1 MALSISDIDAW
12 DTGALEEYSRQLA
25 RRSRTLAELGDSIAD
40 AAKIPD
46 WTGMGADA
54 AQVSFTQLSTDVS
67 DRAATVGALTELAS
81 SLIDQVKTLQRVL
94 DDARDHAAAFGLV
107 ITDSG
112 AVIDGPGAGLPESAA
127 TMLGGPGAM
136 AAAQAAKES
145 ARAEVQAQVQALL
158 ATAADVEADT
168 VAILTKAAEGGFTG
182 GAMSITDAREKGRLE
197 ADDMFAAPPPPSD
210 ITAQQ
215 AYLDT
220 LSPDQLD
227 EIIRE
232 HPEWLANA
240 YGIDPAVRSQAA
252 EAYIP
257 KLRSEILAEKAPLL
271 RELRELQAT
280 VPQGPGGPAV
290 LGNKIREVEK
300 KLEPLDNQLADL
312 DQIEQSVIDHGDMHL
327 LGLRPHDN
335 GVGAIVSRGDITE
348 ADHVAVHV
356 PGMGTQ
362 TEDKPDAGNDLPG
375 EIDKMRYLR
384 LAMED
389 SLRRDGRADET
400 IATVTY
406 MNMDFPDWF
415 PQASTPDYADT
426 AAPDLAAALNG
437 INATS
442 EKGTNLTVLGHSY
455 GSLTTSEALQNGGT
469 ADNVVFYGSPGLES
483 SGDTFDPSSLSV
495 PQDNRYI
502 MLAKEDLIAPA
513 GAVAPFGGPPANI
526 DGLTRL
532 DTNQH
537 DDLPDGT
544 PTDLLGDSRGHS
556 EYDNPKTTSLW
567 NMAAIATGA
576 PDNAIPYDWIKQTF
590 QADPDAPSVRPGVGA
605 SLRSYGVGVR

>member
-25 RRSRTLAELGDSIAD
+25 RRSRTLTELGESIVD

-67 DRAATVGALTELAS
+67 DRAATVGALTELVS

-94 DDARDHAAAFGLV
+94 DEARDHATTFGLV

-112 AVIDGPGAGLPESAA
+112 AVVDGPGVSMAESAA
-127 TMLGGPGAM
+127 TMVGGPGAM
-136 AAAQAAKES
+136 AAAQAAKEA
-145 ARAEVQAQVQALL
+145 ARTEVQAQVQALL

-182 GAMSITDAREKGRLE
+182 GGMSVEDAREKGQLE
-197 ADDMFAAPPPPSD
+197 ADDMFAALEPPSD
-210 ITAQQ
+210 PEAQGTW
-215 AYLDT
+215 AET
-220 LSPDQLD
+220 LSREQLEEAAD
-227 EIIRE
+227 DY
-232 HPEWLANA
+232 PEVLANA
-240 YGIDPAVRSQAA
+240 YQIPPWARERAAWNYFPMLRDDLTEQAEQLQQQYADAISASDMSDRSRAWTELQHVQQ
-252 EAYIP
+252 
-257 KLRSEILAEKAPLL
+257 KLR
-271 RELRELQAT
+271 
-280 VPQGPGGPAV
+280 
-290 LGNKIREVEK
+290 
-300 KLEPLDNQLADL
+300 DL
-312 DQIEQSVIDHGDMHL
+312 DQIEMSVAGNDDLHL
-327 LGLRPHDN
+327 LGLRPHDY
-335 GVGAIVSRGDITE
+335 GIGAIVSYGDITK

-375 EIDKMRYLR
+375 EIDKMRNLR

-483 SGDTFDPSSLSV
+483 SGDTFEPSSLSV

-513 GAVAPFGGPPANI
+513 GAVAPFGGPPANT

-556 EYDNPKTTSLW
+556 EYDNPETTSLW

-576 PDNAIPYDWIKQTF
+576 PEDAIPYDWIKQTF
-590 QADPDAPSVRPGVGA
+590 QADPDAPSVRPGIGTM
-605 SLRSYGVGVR
+605 LRNSGVGVR